1 MMANLKKLRMERNL
15 TQAQLGEIL
24 GVQGQTVLNWENDLS
39 SPCLD
44 LVIKI
49 AHFFN
54 VSVSYLIGEEDY
66 YTPADYA
73 AELLISFTPEEI
85 RKIVVDKMRSK

>member
-39 SPCLD
+39 SPKVGFRLT
-44 LVIKI
+44 LR
-49 AHFFN
+49 
-54 VSVSYLIGEEDY
+54 
-66 YTPADYA
+66 
-73 AELLISFTPEEI
+73 
-85 RKIVVDKMRSK
+85 RK